1 MSKLGF
7 VSGHLE
13 REQQLLRELNS
24 ALLVLEAEALGKTAD
39 LGFSEEDVLSSR
51 QILHNFVSRLEA
63 ALGESKA
70 TPTDIQVLVYR
81 IKNHKK
87 PLEDWQQD
95 LKELAN
101 RLQTSEQLRDADMP
115 ILEDILSFLDSEFV
129 EGIQRLF
136 FR

>member
-115 ILEDILSFLDSEFV
+115 ILEDILSLLDSEFV

>member
-24 ALLVLEAEALGKTAD
+24 ALLALEAEALGKTAD
-39 LGFSEEDVLSSR
+39 LGFSDEDVLSSR
-51 QILHNFVSRLEA
+51 QLLHNFVSRLKP
-63 ALGESKA
+63 ALVQGEA
-70 TPTDIQVLVYR
+70 TPTDIQVLVHR

-87 PLEDWQQD
+87 PVEDWQQD
-95 LKELAN
+95 LEGLVD
-101 RLQTSEQLRDADMP
+101 RLQAPEQLRDTDML
-115 ILEDILSFLDSEFV
+115 ILEDILSLLDSEFV
-129 EGIQRLF
+129 EGLQRLY

>member
-24 ALLVLEAEALGKTAD
+24 ALLALEAEALGKTAD

-115 ILEDILSFLDSEFV
+115 ILEDILSLLDSEFV

>member
-24 ALLVLEAEALGKTAD
+24 ALLALEAEALGKNVD
-39 LGFSEEDVLSSR
+39 LGFSDEDVLSSR
-51 QILHNFVSRLEA
+51 QLLHNFVSRLEE
-63 ALGESKA
+63 ALVQGKA
-70 TPTDIQVLVYR
+70 TPTDIQVLIHR

-87 PLEDWQQD
+87 PVEDWQQD
-95 LKELAN
+95 IKGLVN
-101 RLQTSEQLRDADMP
+101 RLQAPEQLRDTDML
-115 ILEDILSFLDSEFV
+115 ILEDILSLLDSEFV
-129 EGIQRLF
+129 EGLQRLY

>member
-7 VSGHLE
+7 VSGHLD

-24 ALLVLEAEALGKTAD
+24 ALLALEAEALGKTAD

-51 QILHNFVSRLEA
+51 QILHTFVSRLEA

-81 IKNHKK
+81 IKKHKK

-95 LKELAN
+95 LKKLAN
-101 RLQTSEQLRDADMP
+101 RLQTSEQIRDADMP
-115 ILEDILSFLDSEFV
+115 ILEDILSLLDSEFV
-129 EGIQRLF
+129 EGIQRLY

>member
-24 ALLVLEAEALGKTAD
+24 ALLALEAEALGKTAD

-81 IKNHKK
+81 LKNHKK

-95 LKELAN
+95 LKKLAN
-101 RLQTSEQLRDADMP
+101 RLQTFEQLRDADMP
-115 ILEDILSFLDSEFV
+115 ILEDILSLLDSEFV
-129 EGIQRLF
+129 EGIQRLY

>member
-24 ALLVLEAEALGKTAD
+24 ALLALEAEALGKTAD

-51 QILHNFVSRLEA
+51 QILHNFVNHLEA
-63 ALGESKA
+63 ALGEGKA
-70 TPTDIQVLVYR
+70 IPTDIQVLVHG

-95 LKELAN
+95 LEKLAN

-115 ILEDILSFLDSEFV
+115 ILEDILSLLDSQFAEDL
-129 EGIQRLF
+129 QRLY

>member
-7 VSGHLE
+7 VSGHLD

-24 ALLVLEAEALGKTAD
+24 ALLALEAEALGKTAD

-81 IKNHKK
+81 IKKHKK

-95 LKELAN
+95 LKKLAN
-101 RLQTSEQLRDADMP
+101 RLQTSEQIRDAEMP
-115 ILEDILSFLDSEFV
+115 ILEDILSLLDSEFV
-129 EGIQRLF
+129 EGIQRLY

>member
-24 ALLVLEAEALGKTAD
+24 ALLALEAEALGKTAD

-101 RLQTSEQLRDADMP
+101 KLQTSEQLRDADMP
-115 ILEDILSFLDSEFV
+115 ILEDILSLLDSEFV
-129 EGIQRLF
+129 EGIQRLY

>member
-7 VSGHLE
+7 VSGHLD

-24 ALLVLEAEALGKTAD
+24 ALLALEAEALGKTVD
-39 LGFSEEDVLSSR
+39 LGFSDEDVLNSR
-51 QILHNFVSRLEA
+51 QILHNFVSRLDA
-63 ALGESKA
+63 ALGEDKA
-70 TPTDIQVLVYR
+70 TPTDIQVLVHR

-101 RLQTSEQLRDADMP
+101 RLQASEQLKDEGML
-115 ILEDILSFLDSEFV
+115 ILEDIISLLDNEFV
-129 EGIQRLF
+129 EDLQRLYY
-136 FR
+136 R

>member
-24 ALLVLEAEALGKTAD
+24 ALLALEAEALGKTAA
-39 LGFSEEDVLSSR
+39 LGFSEEDVSSSR

-70 TPTDIQVLVYR
+70 IPTDIQVLVYR

-115 ILEDILSFLDSEFV
+115 ILEDILSLLDSEFV

>member
-7 VSGHLE
+7 VSGHLD

-24 ALLVLEAEALGKTAD
+24 ALLALEAEALGKTAD

-70 TPTDIQVLVYR
+70 TPTDIQVLIYR

-115 ILEDILSFLDSEFV
+115 ILEDILSLLDSEFV
-129 EGIQRLF
+129 EGIQRLY

>member
-7 VSGHLE
+7 VSGHLD

-24 ALLVLEAEALGKTAD
+24 ALLALEAEALGKTAD

-51 QILHNFVSRLEA
+51 QILHTFVSRLEA

-95 LKELAN
+95 LKKLAN
-101 RLQTSEQLRDADMP
+101 RLQTSEQIRDADMP
-115 ILEDILSFLDSEFV
+115 ILEDILSLLDSEFV
-129 EGIQRLF
+129 EGIQRLY

>member
-24 ALLVLEAEALGKTAD
+24 ALLALEAEALGKTVD
-39 LGFSEEDVLSSR
+39 LGFSDEDVLSSR
-51 QILHNFVSRLEA
+51 QILHNFVNRLKA
-63 ALGESKA
+63 ALGEGKA
-70 TPTDIQVLVYR
+70 IPADIQVLVYG

-95 LKELAN
+95 LEKLAN
-101 RLQTSEQLRDADMP
+101 ILQTSEQLRDADMP
-115 ILEDILSFLDSEFV
+115 ILEDILSLLDSQFAEDL
-129 EGIQRLF
+129 QRLY

>member
-24 ALLVLEAEALGKTAD
+24 ALLTLEAEALGKTAD
-39 LGFSEEDVLSSR
+39 LGFSDEDVLSSR
-51 QILHNFVSRLEA
+51 QILHNFVNRLEA
-63 ALGESKA
+63 ALGEGKA
-70 TPTDIQVLVYR
+70 TPTDIQVLIYR

-95 LKELAN
+95 LEELAS
-101 RLQTSEQLRDADMP
+101 RLQASHQLKDADMP
-115 ILEDILSFLDSEFV
+115 ILEDILSLLDSEFV

>member
-7 VSGHLE
+7 VSGHLD

-24 ALLVLEAEALGKTAD
+24 ALLALEAEALGKTAD

-81 IKNHKK
+81 IKKHKK

-95 LKELAN
+95 LKKLAN
-101 RLQTSEQLRDADMP
+101 RLQTSEQIRDADMP
-115 ILEDILSFLDSEFV
+115 ILEDILSLLDSEFV
-129 EGIQRLF
+129 EGIQRLY

>member
-24 ALLVLEAEALGKTAD
+24 ALLALEAEALGKTAD

-51 QILHNFVSRLEA
+51 QILHNFVNRLEA
-63 ALGESKA
+63 ALGEGKA
-70 TPTDIQVLVYR
+70 IPTDIQVLVHG
-81 IKNHKK
+81 IKDHKK

-95 LKELAN
+95 LEKLAN

-115 ILEDILSFLDSEFV
+115 ILEDILSLLDSQFAEDL
-129 EGIQRLF
+129 QRLY

>member
-24 ALLVLEAEALGKTAD
+24 ALLALEAEALGKTVD
-39 LGFSEEDVLSSR
+39 LGFSHEDVLSSR

-63 ALGESKA
+63 ALKEDNA
-70 TPTDIQVLVYR
+70 IPTDIQVLVNR

-87 PLEDWQQD
+87 PLQDWQQD
-95 LKELAN
+95 LEKLGLI
-101 RLQTSEQLRDADMP
+101 LQASEQLRDADMP
-115 ILEDILSFLDSEFV
+115 ILEDILSLLDSQFAEDL
-129 EGIQRLF
+129 QRLYS
-136 FR
+136 R

>member
-7 VSGHLE
+7 VSGHLD

-24 ALLVLEAEALGKTAD
+24 ALLALEAEALGKTAD

-51 QILHNFVSRLEA
+51 QILHNFVRRLEA

-81 IKNHKK
+81 IKKHKK

-95 LKELAN
+95 LKKLAN
-101 RLQTSEQLRDADMP
+101 RLQTSEQIRDADMP
-115 ILEDILSFLDSEFV
+115 ILEDILSLLDSEFV
-129 EGIQRLF
+129 EGIQRLY

>member
-7 VSGHLE
+7 VSGHLD

-24 ALLVLEAEALGKTAD
+24 ALLALEAEALGKTAD

-70 TPTDIQVLVYR
+70 TPTDIQVLIYR

-115 ILEDILSFLDSEFV
+115 ILEDILSLLDSEFV
-129 EGIQRLF
+129 EGIQRLH